1 MSENENIGSEKKK
14 IKPVVLRIILLI
26 ALLLL
31 IIFLS
36 LFFLLYKTIY
46 RNNVN
51 LGGRDSVFVYIPSH
65 SDFESVCDTFYSHQ
79 YIKDKK
85 SFEWLAN
92 KMKYPSKVK
101 PGKYMLRKNMG
112 NKALIS
118 MLRSGK
124 QTPVKLTFNSI
135 RTKKELAIRIS
146 SQLEADSSELF
157 LLLHDERILSQYDL
171 SSKNC
176 LVMFIPNTYEF
187 YWNTSAEQFLSKMHK
202 EYKKF
207 WSEKRKAKLAGTGL
221 NKTDVSILA
230 SIVQAEQT
238 RFNDEKP
245 RIAGLYINRL
255 KKGMLLQ
262 SDPTVIYAI
271 GIFNIRRVLN
281 RDKNFDSPYNT
292 YLYAGLPPGP
302 ICIPEISSIDAV
314 LNYETNDYLYMCA
327 KEDLSGYHNFSRTQ
341 EQHMIYARKYQQA
354 LNKMNI
360 KR

>member
-1 MSENENIGSEKKK
+1 MDNENIGSEKKK
-14 IKPVVLRIILLI
+14 RKPVVLRIILLI
-26 ALLLL
+26 TALFSITSL
-31 IIFLS
+31 F

-46 RNNVN
+46 RSNVH
-51 LGGRDSVFVYIPSH
+51 LGGRDSVFVYIPTH
-65 SDFESVCDTFYSHQ
+65 SDFARVCDTLYSHQ

-118 MLRSGK
+118 MLRSGR

-135 RTKKELAIRIS
+135 RTKKELALRIS
-146 SQLEADSSELF
+146 TQLEADSSEF
-157 LLLHDERILSQYDL
+157 YLLLHDDQFLRQYGL
-171 SSKNC
+171 NSKNC

-202 EYKKF
+202 ECNKF
-207 WSEKRKAKLAGTGL
+207 WNGKRKAKLANTGL
-221 NKTDVSILA
+221 NKTEVSILA

-245 RIAGLYINRL
+245 RIAGLYLNRL
-255 KKGMLLQ
+255 RKGMLLQ

-271 GIFNIRRVLN
+271 GNFNIRRVLN
-281 RDKNFDSPYNT
+281 RDKNYDSPYNT
-292 YLYAGLPPGP
+292 YLYTGLPPGP
-302 ICIPEISSIDAV
+302 ICIPEISSIQAV
-314 LNYETNDYLYMCA
+314 LNYESNDYLYMCA
-327 KEDLSGYHNFSRTQ
+327 REDLSGYHNFSRTQ
-341 EQHMIYARKYQQA
+341 EQHLIYARKYQQA
-354 LNKMNI
+354 LDKMNI